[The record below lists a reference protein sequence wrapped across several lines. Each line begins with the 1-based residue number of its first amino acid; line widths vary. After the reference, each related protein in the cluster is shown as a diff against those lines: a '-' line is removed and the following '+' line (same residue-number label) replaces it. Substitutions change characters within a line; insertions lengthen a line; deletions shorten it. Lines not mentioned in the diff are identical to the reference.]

1 MATEP
6 QIGDMREDP
15 DFEGVPDDLLQARTK
30 EFRQI
35 LFNERKRIMS
45 NARRTLTEE
54 MTVDQDDLPDEMD
67 LASADY
73 NQSLSFRL
81 RGRESHL
88 LGKIEEA
95 LERLEDGDYWRCE
108 ECDAWIGFRRLRAR
122 PVTKLCIVCKEKQEH
137 RERAYA

>member
-1 MATEP
+1 MSKEP
-6 QIGDMREDP
+6 GPGEVREDP
-15 DFEGVPDDLLQARTK
+15 DFEGVPDDVLEKRTE
-30 EFRQI
+30 EFRRI
-35 LFNERKRIMS
+35 LFDERKRVMS

-81 RGRESHL
+81 RGREAHL
-88 LGKIEEA
+88 LSKIEEA
-95 LERLEDGDYWRCE
+95 LERLDDGDYWRCG

-122 PVTKLCIVCKEKQEH
+122 PVTTLCIVCKENQEH
-137 RERAYA
+137 RERSYA